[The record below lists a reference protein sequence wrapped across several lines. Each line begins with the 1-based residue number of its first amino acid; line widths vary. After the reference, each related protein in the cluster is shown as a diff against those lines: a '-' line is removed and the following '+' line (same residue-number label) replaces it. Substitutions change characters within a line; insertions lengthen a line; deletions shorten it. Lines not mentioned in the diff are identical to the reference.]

1 MPSLLTDIEIAN
13 ATGVLGDLFDTF
25 SRPIVVYKE
34 PKKVIN
40 QVSTNSLPGYGE
52 AAIKTN
58 ITYIPVSG
66 IFEAKIKYNPKQDLE
81 LLPELK
87 SRVSKGVVKIK
98 VEKEARD
105 FIVKNGKTEKVM
117 IDNKPYNVITDDTVK
132 KFITAEYFVFFLEA
146 AS

>member
-25 SRPIVVYKE
+25 ARPIVVYKE
-34 PKKVIN
+34 PKKIIN
-40 QVSTNSLPGYGE
+40 QIATNSLPGYGE
-52 AAIKTN
+52 SAIKTN

-66 IFEAKIKYNPKQDLE
+66 IFDAKIKYNPKQDLE

-98 VEKEARD
+98 VEREARD
-105 FIVKNGKTEKVM
+105 FIVGNGKTEKVM
-117 IDNKPYNVITDDTVK
+117 IDGKPYNVITDDTMK

>member
-25 SRPIVVYKE
+25 SRPIIVYKE

-40 QVSTNSLPGYGE
+40 QIVTNSLPGYGE
-52 AAIKTN
+52 AAIKQN

-98 VEKEARD
+98 VERPARD
-105 FIVKNGKTEKVM
+105 FIVKNGKTEKIM
-117 IDNKPYNVITDDTVK
+117 IDDKPYNVITDDTMK

>member
-25 SRPIVVYKE
+25 SREILVYKE
-34 PKKVIN
+34 PKKIIN
-40 QVSTNSLPGYGE
+40 QISTNSLPGYGE

-66 IFEAKIKYNPKQDLE
+66 AFQAKVKYNPKQDLE

-87 SRVSKGVVKIK
+87 SRVSKGIVKIK
-98 VEKEARD
+98 VEQEAKN
-105 FIVKNGKTEKVM
+105 FIVGNGKTEKIM
-117 IDNKPYNVITDDTVK
+117 IDNKPYNLITDATMK
-132 KFITAEYFVFFLEA
+132 RFITSEYFIFFLEA

>member
-1 MPSLLTDIEIAN
+1 MASLLTDIEIAN
-13 ATGVLGDLFDTF
+13 STGVLGDLFDTF
-25 SRPIVVYKE
+25 SRPIIVYKE
-34 PKKVIN
+34 PKKIIN
-40 QVSTNSLPGYGE
+40 QISTNSMPGYGE

-66 IFEAKIKYNPKQDLE
+66 VFNAKVKYNPKQDLE

-87 SRVSKGVVKIK
+87 SRLSKGVVKIK
-98 VEKEARD
+98 VEREARD

-117 IDNKPYNVITDDTVK
+117 IDNKPYNVVTDDTMK
-132 KFITAEYFVFFLEA
+132 RFITAEYFVFFLEA

>member
-1 MPSLLTDIEIAN
+1 MPSLLSDVEISN
-13 ATGVLGDLFDTF
+13 ATGVMGDLFDTF
-25 SRPIVVYKE
+25 SRPIVIYKE
-34 PKKVIN
+34 PKKIIN

-66 IFEAKIKYNPKQDLE
+66 TFEAKVKYNPKQELE

-87 SRVSKGVVKIK
+87 SRVSKGIVKIR
-98 VEKEARD
+98 VERPARD
-105 FIVKNGKTEKVM
+105 FIVQNGKTEKIM
-117 IDNKPYNVITDDTVK
+117 IDNKPYNVVTDDTMK
-132 KFITAEYFVFFLEA
+132 RFLTSEYFVFFLEA

>member
-1 MPSLLTDIEIAN
+1 MPSLLSDVEISN

-25 SRPIVVYKE
+25 SRPIIIYKE

-52 AAIKTN
+52 AAIKQN

-66 IFEAKIKYNPKQDLE
+66 MFDAKIKYNPKQDLE

-98 VEKEARD
+98 VERDARD
-105 FIVKNGKTEKVM
+105 FIMKNGKTEKVM
-117 IDNKPYNVITDDTVK
+117 IDGKPYNVVTDDTMK
-132 KFITAEYFVFFLEA
+132 KFITAEYFIFFLEA

>member
-25 SRPIVVYKE
+25 SREILVYKE
-34 PKKVIN
+34 PKKIIN
-40 QVSTNSLPGYGE
+40 QISTNSLPGYGE

-66 IFEAKIKYNPKQDLE
+66 AFQAKVKYNPKQDLE

-87 SRVSKGVVKIK
+87 SRVSKGIVKIK
-98 VEKEARD
+98 VEQEAKN
-105 FIVKNGKTEKVM
+105 FIVGNGKTEKIM
-117 IDNKPYNVITDDTVK
+117 IDNKPYNVITDATMK
-132 KFITAEYFVFFLEA
+132 RFITSEYFIFFLEA

>member
-25 SRPIVVYKE
+25 SRPIVVFKE

-40 QVSTNSLPGYGE
+40 QVATNSLPGYGE
-52 AAIKTN
+52 AAIKQN

-66 IFEAKIKYNPKQDLE
+66 TFEAKIKYNPKQDLE

-87 SRVSKGVVKIK
+87 SRVSKGIVKIK
-98 VEKEARD
+98 VEREARD
-105 FIVKNGKTEKVM
+105 FIVKNGKTEKIMV
-117 IDNKPYNVITDDTVK
+117 DNKPYNVITDDTLK

>member
-34 PKKVIN
+34 PKKIIN
-40 QVSTNSLPGYGE
+40 QISTNSLPGYGE

-66 IFEAKIKYNPKQDLE
+66 TFEAKIKYNPKQDLE

-98 VEKEARD
+98 VERPARD
-105 FIVKNGKTEKVM
+105 FIVNNGKTEKIM
-117 IDNKPYNVITDDTVK
+117 IDNKPYNVVTDDTMK